1 MRWLSPSDIQTAF
14 GIKKTMSYELLKEY
28 EAKGGEVVRIGKLR
42 RVSEE
47 LFTNFLRERSRHET
61 QS

>member
-1 MRWLSPSDIQTAF
+1 MRWLSPSDIQTTF
-14 GIKKTMSYELLKEY
+14 GIKKTMTYELLKEY
-28 EAKGGEVVRIGKLR
+28 EAEGGEVVRIGKLR